1 MKILAHIVLIFVFCT
16 SLYPQS
22 ILETHDP
29 STPLNADQC
38 YDLVKTVWDGLKKMS
53 EDHQTIVAVKS
64 EFETTADF
72 NARVRKAKDQYV
84 NKINSFTQENK
95 LNEKVYSVWM
105 KADLVQYD
113 ADNQVYSV
121 TSPTQI
127 LVQPKKKEI
136 AVVCPPNKYLTIVE
150 QNRKGYRFANL
161 RLNTQPEFSW
171 FVNKQTA
178 QAAKEKEHLMYFKV
192 TFRFRIDVADADNQI
207 LLNIIPTKIQLMDQ
221 QENFT
226 YWTDDIRL

>member
-1 MKILAHIVLIFVFCT
+1 LIFVFCT

-22 ILETHDP
+22 ILDTHDP
-29 STPLNADQC
+29 ATPLNAEQC
-38 YDLVKTVWDGLKKMS
+38 HDLVKTVWDGLKKMS
-53 EDHQTIVAVKS
+53 EDHQTVIAVKS
-64 EFETTADF
+64 EFESTAEF
-72 NARVRKAKDQYV
+72 NARVRKAKDQY
-84 NKINSFTQENK
+84 INTINTFFQEKK

-105 KADLVQYD
+105 KADLAKYD

-136 AVVCPPNKYLTIVE
+136 AVVCPPNKYLSIVE

-161 RLNTQPEFSW
+161 KLNTEPEFSW

-178 QAAKEKEHLMYFKV
+178 QAAKEKEHIMYFKV
-192 TFRFRIDVADADNQI
+192 TFRLRIDIADTDNQI
-207 LLNIIPTKIQLMDQ
+207 LLSIIPMKIALMDQ
-221 QENFT
+221 KENFT